1 MFSYVACGLGIHSTL
16 SLPELIEKEAMAL
29 EANPLEPHE
38 ALRELLHHWYG
49 ARFGRQVLQV
59 MGITTYFLQCANL
72 ANHVSI
78 CRLKRPLCLSALP
91 ELARFVEEDLACAL

>member
-1 MFSYVACGLGIHSTL
+1 MSRVFMCEG
-16 SLPELIEKEAMAL
+16 PAL

-91 ELARFVEEDLACAL
+91 TLARFVEEDLARAL